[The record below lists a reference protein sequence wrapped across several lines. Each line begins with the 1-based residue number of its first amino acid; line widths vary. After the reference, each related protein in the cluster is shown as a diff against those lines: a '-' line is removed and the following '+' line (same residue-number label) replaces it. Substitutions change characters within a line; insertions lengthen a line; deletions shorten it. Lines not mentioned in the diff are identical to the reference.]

1 MITTEGKPF
10 EGLYAAGEICGGIHG
25 MVRLGTVSIADC
37 LIFGR
42 LAGRNAAA
50 EKA

>member
-1 MITTEGKPF
+1 MKPIK
-10 EGLYAAGEICGGIHG
+10 GLYAAGEICGGVHG

-42 LAGRNAAA
+42 IAGREAASVR
-50 EKA
+50 